1 MEPESPKTRL
11 NKALR
16 VPSWRV
22 NNDYKSVAAL
32 IIHWQDCEDR
42 GFKEESHALGNLFAT
57 DFHYNVE
64 YYAIPSIKSQMSLD
78 KKINSFLTV
87 NDQANSLVIIHY
99 GGHGDADDE
108 DDNEKLAV
116 WAA

>member
-1 MEPESPKTRL
+1 MEPESPRTRL
-11 NKALR
+11 NKALQ
-16 VPSWRV
+16 VQSWKV

-32 IIHWQDCEDR
+32 IIHWQDCEDK
-42 GFKEESHALGNLFAT
+42 GFKNEAHDLGNLFAN

-64 YYAIPSIKSQMSLD
+64 YYAIPSTDSHISLD
-78 KKINSFLTV
+78 NKINSFIIV
-87 NDQANSLVIIHY
+87 NNQADSLAIIHY

-108 DDNEKLAV
+108 DDHEKLAV